1 MFDGTVQSDLRPP
14 SVRKNQDTIFHA
26 YLQKPTASSNI
37 MVYVFQLGLE
47 LLTMELAAIFS
58 KTAKGHEEVST
69 RQNRLPSRVRAM
81 LIMVDG
87 RRTGSELLTQ
97 SVFGAEA
104 EQYLAALLDG
114 EFIAAQSVLSTLSAA
129 TPVHSE
135 PTAPAEDIS
144 LTKRYALQTLH
155 EFLGPDADRFA
166 PSIEKVQSA
175 QEILQHLEKLREVL
189 IAGVGRKKAEQ
200 FWEKISL
207 VLTKD
212 VQSTASGAA
221 PEHSEPAPPAEDI
234 SLAKRYALQTL
245 HEFLGPD
252 ADSFS
257 PDIEKAQSAQE
268 LLRHLEKL
276 RELLIAS
283 VGRKK
288 AEQFWE
294 KMSLVL
300 T

>member
-1 MFDGTVQSDLRPP
+1 
-14 SVRKNQDTIFHA
+14 
-26 YLQKPTASSNI
+26 
-37 MVYVFQLGLE
+37 
-47 LLTMELAAIFS
+47 MELAAFFS

-114 EFIAAQSVLSTLSAA
+114 EFIAAQSVLSTVSGA
-129 TPVHSE
+129 TPM
-135 PTAPAEDIS
+135 
-144 LTKRYALQTLH
+144 
-155 EFLGPDADRFA
+155 
-166 PSIEKVQSA
+166 
-175 QEILQHLEKLREVL
+175 
-189 IAGVGRKKAEQ
+189 
-200 FWEKISL
+200 
-207 VLTKD
+207 
-212 VQSTASGAA
+212 
-221 PEHSEPAPPAEDI
+221 HSEPAAPAEDI

-252 ADSFS
+252 ADRFS
-257 PDIEKAQSAQE
+257 PNIEKSQSAQE
-268 LLRHLEKL
+268 LLQHLEKL
-276 RELLIAS
+276 RELLIAG